1 MIAAVLVTAGVAGGQ
16 AGDSAVSR
24 LAGRYGADAGHAA
37 RPAAPGLP
45 ASRAAQWASP
55 RGEVVFPD
63 GTRVRVEIADTDQ
76 KRARGLMFR
85 ERLAEQEGMIFL
97 FETPGFY
104 PFWMQNCLI
113 PLDILWLDTAGRIVS
128 IAESLPPCRLP
139 GCDPP
144 CGSYECPTYAP
155 TPGTEALYV
164 VEVAAGFVKRHKV
177 RIGDRLELRGIRGAT
192 AGDAPRRR

>member
-1 MIAAVLVTAGVAGGQ
+1 MTGAGREGGGVKLAILVAALASAGGT
-16 AGDSAVSR
+16 
-24 LAGRYGADAGHAA
+24 
-37 RPAAPGLP
+37 
-45 ASRAAQWASP
+45 AAQWASP

-63 GTRVRVEIADTDQ
+63 RTRVRVEIADTEA

-97 FETPGFY
+97 FEKPGFY

-113 PLDILWLDTAGRIVS
+113 PLDIIWLDAGGRIVS

-155 TPGTEALYV
+155 AAGTEAIYV

-177 RIGDRLELRGIRGAT
+177 KTGDRLELRGIPGVASAGTPKRRG
-192 AGDAPRRR
+192 